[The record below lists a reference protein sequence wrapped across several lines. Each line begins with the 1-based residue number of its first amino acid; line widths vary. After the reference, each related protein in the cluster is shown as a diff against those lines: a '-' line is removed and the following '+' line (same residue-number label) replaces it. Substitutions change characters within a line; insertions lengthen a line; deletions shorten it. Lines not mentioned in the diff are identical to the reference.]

1 MSTALVGRL
10 LTSVLPGKYEATS
23 SFNKIKSDIEHFLL
37 QNKLKKN
44 HLKKLGSCILTET
57 ISLMI
62 SFQ

>member
-1 MSTALVGRL
+1 MSTALVGRF
-10 LTSVLPGKYEATS
+10 LTTVLPGKYEATS
-23 SFNKIKSDIEHFLL
+23 SFNKIKSDIQHFLL
-37 QNKLKKN
+37 QKKKK